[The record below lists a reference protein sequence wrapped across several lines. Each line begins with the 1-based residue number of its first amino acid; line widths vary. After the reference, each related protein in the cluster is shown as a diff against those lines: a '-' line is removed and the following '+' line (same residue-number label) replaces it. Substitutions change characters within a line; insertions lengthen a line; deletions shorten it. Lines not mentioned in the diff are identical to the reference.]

1 MTEVGKSQYRA
12 QCTFYAGEVI
22 GGEIA
27 GLISY
32 AALRQFFLADDVC
45 QVTRIYSHR
54 TGHGTET
61 VAGTGLVAGIAVL
74 FFEQCKACRVLAALF
89 QPGYFALQHDTLAR
103 GKGKAAGETVDFA
116 ETALDAFVSYE

>member
-1 MTEVGKSQYRA
+1 MTEVGKSQYGA
-12 QCTFYAGEVI
+12 QCTFDAGEVI

-27 GLISY
+27 GLISH

-45 QVTRIYSHR
+45 QVTRIDSHR

-74 FFEQCKACRVLAALF
+74 FFQQGETFGGFAALSKA
-89 QPGYFALQHDTLAR
+89 GYLPLQHD
-103 GKGKAAGETVDFA
+103 
-116 ETALDAFVSYE
+116 ALS